1 MANPNFEVSTITT
14 VGAALLAQAT
24 EGNKVIFS
32 GCEANSTV
40 YTLEQ
45 AKAVASITGT
55 RITAGIEVT
64 DVTDARILVRSTFE
78 PSAATGGEANSLIL
92 FGRLSSQDENTRT
105 PICVVSNSTSFY
117 LPEYN
122 QAAVTAFDCLFTVQ
136 YNVSSPVVVEQT
148 SALECSLAEF
158 RQLKERV
165 VTTHKAGESTGGD
178 DQDVYGVKTFWDGV
192 KLKDSVY
199 GDIQTATVDVDEF
212 KIVNT
217 EMNHGFE
224 ASYGQDI
231 VISSNS
237 GVSTNFKVQDET
249 LTFGRYY
256 GRSFFSLDCS
266 GDSGTVFLGIAP
278 DSSTGNFPISVVE
291 GSLSEGVYLAA
302 DYAKLKKLSISE
314 KISGTTRTESILPA
328 DDISHS
334 LGSTDLRWLVV
345 YSDTLKARTADLLGD
360 LVVNGSITAH
370 YLYPTEQAVND
381 IGSSTRQWSNVYTK
395 NAIVSNTLK
404 VTGEASFSSTVSVSG
419 TLMTY
424 GSINLNKQN
433 LFFGTDDGTN
443 YKLAYY
449 NKGIDVYGHLSPG
462 SNGIYNLG
470 SSAYKWSN
478 VFATSLSGSASAI
491 AEALCPSTD
500 SAYTISIG
508 SALIII
514 VRSYRKAGAGETTV
528 VRGTAMSSSSWSI
541 FPGSFFASG
550 IDSSTSYTMCFL
562 HSNTSTALSGTYRLM
577 SNLYFPKNSTSADS
591 YYYSAALAVRIA

>member
-14 VGAALLAQAT
+14 AGAALLAQAT

-45 AKAVASITGT
+45 AKAVSSITGT
-55 RITAGIEVT
+55 RITDGIEVT
-64 DVTDARILVRSTFE
+64 DVTDARILVRATFE
-78 PSAATGGEANSLIL
+78 PSAETGGEANSLIL

-105 PICVVSNSTSFY
+105 PICVVSNSTPFY

-136 YNVSSPVVVEQT
+136 YNISSPVIVEQT

-178 DQDVYGVKTFWDGV
+178 DQDVHGVKTFWNGV

-199 GDIQTATVDVDEF
+199 GDIQTATVDVNGLKVEH
-212 KIVNT
+212 
-217 EMNHGFE
+217 EYEAHGFS
-224 ASYGQDI
+224 ASFGMDI
-231 VISSNS
+231 IIRNNS
-237 GVSTNFKVQDET
+237 VKNTQFKVQDQV
-249 LTFGRYY
+249 LNFGNYY
-256 GRSFFSLDCS
+256 SRPFFSLDCS
-266 GDSGTVFLGIAP
+266 EDSGTVFMGIAP
-278 DSSTGNFPISVVE
+278 NSSTGEYPVSIVNGSISD
-291 GSLSEGVYLAA
+291 GVYLAA

-345 YSDTLKARTADLLGD
+345 YSDTLKARAADLLGD
-360 LVVNGSITAH
+360 LGVNGSITAH

-381 IGSSTRQWSNVYTK
+381 IGSSTRQWSSVYTK
-395 NAIVSNTLK
+395 NAIVGNTLK
-404 VTGEASFSSTVSVSG
+404 VTGEATFSSTVSVSG
-419 TLMTY
+419 TLITY
-424 GSINLNKQN
+424 GSINLQKQN

-443 YKLAYY
+443 YRMTYY
-449 NKGIDVYGHLSPG
+449 NKGVDVYGNLYPG
-462 SNGIYNLG
+462 ATATYSLG
-470 SSAYKWSN
+470 SSSYKWSN

-514 VRSYRKAGAGETTV
+514 VRSYRAAAAGGTTV
-528 VRGTAMSSSSWSI
+528 VRGTAVSSSSWSI
-541 FPGSFFASG
+541 FPGSFCASD
-550 IDSSTSYTMCFL
+550 IDSSTTYGFAFL
-562 HSNTSTALSGTYRLM
+562 HCNTLTALGGTYRLM
-577 SNLYFPKNSTSADS
+577 SNLYFPKNSTSTAS
-591 YYYSAALAVRIA
+591 YFYSAALAVRIA

>member
-14 VGAALLAQAT
+14 AGAALLAQAT

-45 AKAVASITGT
+45 AKAVAAITGT
-55 RITAGIEVT
+55 RITDGVEVT
-64 DVTDARILVRSTFE
+64 DVTDARILVRATFE

-92 FGRLSSQDENTRT
+92 FGRLSSQGENTRT
-105 PICVVSNSTSFY
+105 PICVVSNSTPFY

-122 QAAVTAFDCLFTVQ
+122 QAAVTAFDCLFTIQ
-136 YNVSSPVVVEQT
+136 YNISNPVVVEQT

-165 VTTHKAGESTGGD
+165 VTTHEAGESTGGD
-178 DQDVYGVKTFWDGV
+178 DQDVYGVKTFWNGV

-199 GDIQTATVDVDEF
+199 GDIQTVTVDVDGLKVEHEYGTYGF
-212 KIVNT
+212 CASFGRDIIIENNSDT
-217 EMNHGFE
+217 ETH
-224 ASYGQDI
+224 
-231 VISSNS
+231 
-237 GVSTNFKVQDET
+237 FKVQDQV
-249 LTFGRYY
+249 LNFGNYY
-256 GRSFFSLDCS
+256 GRPFFSLDYS
-266 GDSGTVFLGIAP
+266 GDSGTVFMGIAP
-278 DSSTGNFPISVVE
+278 DSSTGNFPISVVK

-302 DYAKLKKLSISE
+302 DYAKIKKLSISE

-404 VTGEASFSSTVSVSG
+404 VTGEATFDSTVSVSG
-419 TLMTY
+419 TLTTC
-424 GSINLNKQN
+424 GSINLQNQN
-433 LFFGTDDGTN
+433 LFFGTDDGAS
-443 YKLAYY
+443 YKMTYY
-449 NKGIDVYGHLSPG
+449 NKGIDVYGHLTPG
-462 SNGIYNLG
+462 ATGIYRLG
-470 SSAYKWSN
+470 SSAYKWSD
-478 VFATSLSGSASAI
+478 VFASSLSGSASAI
-491 AEALCPSTD
+491 ANALCPSTD
-500 SAYTISIG
+500 SDYTISIG
-508 SALIII
+508 SVLVII
-514 VRSYRKAGAGETTV
+514 VRSYREVGAGETTV
-528 VRGTAMSSSSWSI
+528 VRGTSMSSSSWSI
-541 FPGSFFASG
+541 FPGSFFTTG
-550 IDSSTSYTMCFL
+550 IDSSTSYAICLL
-562 HSNTSTALSGTYRLM
+562 HCNASTALSGTYRLM
-577 SNLYFPKNSTSADS
+577 SKLYFPKNSASTAA
-591 YYYSAALAVRIA
+591 YYYSAALAVRVA

>member
-14 VGAALLAQAT
+14 AGAALLAQAT

-32 GCEANSTV
+32 GGEANSTV

-45 AKAVASITGT
+45 AKAVAAITGT
-55 RITAGIEVT
+55 RITDGIEVT
-64 DVTDARILVRSTFE
+64 DVTDARILVRATFE

-92 FGRLSSQDENTRT
+92 FGRLSSQGENTRT
-105 PICVVSNSTSFY
+105 PICVVSNSTPFY

-122 QAAVTAFDCLFTVQ
+122 QEAVTAFDCLFTIQ
-136 YNVSSPVVVEQT
+136 YNISNPVVVEQT

-165 VTTHKAGESTGGD
+165 VTTHKAGESTVGD
-178 DQDVYGVKTFWDGV
+178 DQDVYGVKTFWNGV

-199 GDIQTATVDVDEF
+199 GDIQTATVDVDGLRVEHEYETSGF
-212 KIVNT
+212 SASFGGDIIIRNNSDRNT
-217 EMNHGFE
+217 
-224 ASYGQDI
+224 Q
-231 VISSNS
+231 
-237 GVSTNFKVQDET
+237 FKVQDQV
-249 LTFGRYY
+249 LNFGNYY
-256 GRSFFSLDCS
+256 SRPFFSLDYS
-266 GDSGTVFLGIAP
+266 GDSGTVFMGIAP
-278 DSSTGNFPISVVE
+278 DSSTGNFPISVVK

-370 YLYPTEQAVND
+370 YLYPTEQGVND

-404 VTGEASFSSTVSVSG
+404 VTGNASFSSTVSVSSG
-419 TLMTY
+419 LIAS
-424 GSINLNKQN
+424 GDIDLQGGNLVFN
-433 LFFGTDDGTN
+433 TDGN
-443 YKLAYY
+443 EEYKMNYY
-449 NKGIDVYGHLSPG
+449 NSGIDVYGHLTPG
-462 SNGIYNLG
+462 RNNAYNLG
-470 SSAYKWSN
+470 SSSYKWSN
-478 VFATSLSGSASAI
+478 VFASSLTGSASAI
-491 AEALCPSTD
+491 ANALCPSTD

-514 VRSYRKAGAGETTV
+514 VRSYRAAGAGETTV
-528 VRGTAMSSSSWSI
+528 VRGTSMSSSSWSI
-541 FPGSFFASG
+541 FPGSFIASG
-550 IDSSTSYTMCFL
+550 IDSSTSYTICFL
-562 HSNTSTALSGTYRLM
+562 HSNTSTALGGTYRLM
-577 SNLYFPKNSTSADS
+577 SNLYFPKNSTSAAA